1 GTSGLIKSGAGTLT
15 LSANNTYS
23 GGTTLNAG
31 TLTLA
36 HANALGST
44 SANLIL
50 TGGILDLGTYSPT
63 VPTVIFNGGS
73 FTNGTLNNASA
84 FEVRTGSLA
93 SVLGGSAA
101 LTKTGSGAFTL
112 SGA

>member
-1 GTSGLIKSGAGTLT
+1 
-15 LSANNTYS
+15 
-23 GGTTLNAG
+23 
-31 TLTLA
+31 
-36 HANALGST
+36 
-44 SANLIL
+44 
-50 TGGILDLGTYSPT
+50 PT

-112 SGA
+112 SGANTYLGGTTLNAGTLHVSSDANLGASTGALAIGSDATLYSTGNFFTNRPIT